1 MGTEKRERQKANRA
15 AKMQAAAVQDKH
27 DSRRRGIVGFAVV
40 VVAVAVIV
48 GLIYLGRGG
57 SDESAADS
65 TSTTAADTTAPPTA
79 TPKLTRTTFTYG
91 TTACPP
97 SGGAAEPTLTFDA
110 PPKNCLDPGKTYT
123 ATFDTTA
130 GKVVVQLDTDKTPG
144 TANNFV
150 FLARNRYYDHTKL
163 FRVNTGIDI
172 IQGGSPHTQSP
183 SDPGPGYDLK
193 DEGEFNA
200 DHTQGGYTYEPG
212 DLVMARTS
220 RPDGAGAQFF
230 FVTGDKGSGLDAG
243 KGGPGSGT
251 YVVFGHV
258 TEGLDVLQKIVATA
272 DVDASGEGTPK
283 PEVTV
288 TSVQITES

>member
-1 MGTEKRERQKANRA
+1 MGTDKRQRQKANRA
-15 AKMQAAAVQDKH
+15 AKLEAQAVQDKH
-27 DSRRRGIVGFAVV
+27 DSQRRGVIGFGVV

-48 GLIYLGRGG
+48 GLIYLGKGD
-57 SDESAADS
+57 SDDSASA
-65 TSTTAADTTAPPTA
+65 STTTSAVTTAPPTTTA
-79 TPKLTRTTFTYG
+79 TLEKLAFTYG

-97 SGGAAEPTLTFDA
+97 VEGTDKPVLTFTA
-110 PPKNCLDPGKTYT
+110 PPKNCLEAGKTYT

-130 GKVVVQLDTDKTPG
+130 GPVTVELDTKATPG

-150 FLARNRYYDHTKL
+150 FLARNRFYDNTQL

-172 IQGGSPHTQSP
+172 IQGGSPHTQST
-183 SDPGPGYDLK
+183 SDPGPGYALK

-200 DHTQGGYTYEPG
+200 DHTQGGFTYQAG
-212 DLVMARTS
+212 DLVMARS
-220 RPDGAGAQFF
+220 SQPDGAGAQFF
-230 FVTGDKGSGLDAG
+230 FVTGAKGSGLDAG
-243 KGGPGSGT
+243 QPVPGAGT

-258 TEGLDVLQKIVATA
+258 TQGLETLQKIVSTA

-288 TSVQITES
+288 TSVRITQS